1 MLSLI
6 NGIYFLIGVSV
17 IIIYDFGIGMINAY
31 FNKKRNHI
39 DIEIRNNKLFIN
51 GNPVDN
57 VDIHIKN

>member
-39 DIEIRNNKLFIN
+39 DIEIRKNKLFIN

>member
-1 MLSLI
+1 MV
-6 NGIYFLIGVSV
+6 NGELFLFG
-17 IIIYDFGIGMINAY
+17 IITIICYDFLMTVLTRY

-39 DIEIRNNKLFIN
+39 DIEIRKNKLFIN

>member
-39 DIEIRNNKLFIN
+39 DIEIRKNKLFIN

-57 VDIHIKN
+57 VDIHIEN

>member
-6 NGIYFLIGVSV
+6 NGIYFLIGIFV

-51 GNPVDN
+51 GNHVDN

>member
-1 MLSLI
+1 MEYI
-6 NGIYFLIGVSV
+6 FLIGIIV

-39 DIEIRNNKLFIN
+39 DIEIRKNKLFIN

>member
-6 NGIYFLIGVSV
+6 NGIYFLIGIFV

-31 FNKKRNHI
+31 FYKKRNHI

>member
-6 NGIYFLIGVSV
+6 NGIYFLIGVFV

-57 VDIHIKN
+57 VDIHIEN

>member
-6 NGIYFLIGVSV
+6 NGIYFLIGVFV
-17 IIIYDFGIGMINAY
+17 IITYDFGVGMINAY
-31 FNKKRNHI
+31 FNKKHNHI

>member
-6 NGIYFLIGVSV
+6 NGIYFLIGIIV

-39 DIEIRNNKLFIN
+39 DIEIRKNKLFIN

>member
-6 NGIYFLIGVSV
+6 NGIYFLIGVFV
-17 IIIYDFGIGMINAY
+17 IIIYDFGIGMINTY

-39 DIEIRNNKLFIN
+39 DIEIRKNKLFIN

>member
-1 MLSLI
+1 MV
-6 NGIYFLIGVSV
+6 NGELFLFG
-17 IIIYDFGIGMINAY
+17 IITIICYDFLMAVLTRH

-57 VDIHIKN
+57 IDIHIKN

>member
-6 NGIYFLIGVSV
+6 NGIYFLIGVFV
-17 IIIYDFGIGMINAY
+17 IIIYDFCIGMINTY

-57 VDIHIKN
+57 VDIHIEN

>member
-6 NGIYFLIGVSV
+6 NGIYFLIGVFV
-17 IIIYDFGIGMINAY
+17 IIIYDFGIGMINTY
-31 FNKKRNHI
+31 FNKKHNHI

>member
-6 NGIYFLIGVSV
+6 NGIYFLIGIFV

-57 VDIHIKN
+57 VDIHIEN

>member
-6 NGIYFLIGVSV
+6 NGIYFLIGIFV

-39 DIEIRNNKLFIN
+39 DIEIRKNKLYIN

>member
-6 NGIYFLIGVSV
+6 NGIYFLIGVFV

-39 DIEIRNNKLFIN
+39 DIEIIKDKLYIN

-57 VDIHIKN
+57 VNVRIKN

>member
-6 NGIYFLIGVSV
+6 NGIYFLIGVFV

-39 DIEIRNNKLFIN
+39 DIEIRKNKLYIN

>member
-6 NGIYFLIGVSV
+6 NGIYFLIGVFV

-39 DIEIRNNKLFIN
+39 DIEIRKNKLYIN

-57 VDIHIKN
+57 VDIHIEN

>member
-51 GNPVDN
+51 GNPADN
-57 VDIHIKN
+57 VDIHIET

>member
-1 MLSLI
+1 MLGLI
-6 NGIYFLIGVSV
+6 NGIYFLVGVFV

>member
-6 NGIYFLIGVSV
+6 NGIYFLIGVFV
-17 IIIYDFGIGMINAY
+17 IIIYDFSIGMINAY

>member
-6 NGIYFLIGVSV
+6 NGIYFLIGIIV

-39 DIEIRNNKLFIN
+39 DIEIRKNKLFIN

-57 VDIHIKN
+57 VDIHIKD

>member
-1 MLSLI
+1 MI
-6 NGIYFLIGVSV
+6 NGIYFLIGVFV

-39 DIEIRNNKLFIN
+39 DIEIRKNKLYIN

-57 VDIHIKN
+57 VNVRIKN

>member
-6 NGIYFLIGVSV
+6 NGIYFLIGVFV

-39 DIEIRNNKLFIN
+39 DIEIIKDKLFIN

-57 VDIHIKN
+57 VDIHIEN

>member
-6 NGIYFLIGVSV
+6 NGIYFLIGIFV
-17 IIIYDFGIGMINAY
+17 IIIYDFGIGMINTY

-39 DIEIRNNKLFIN
+39 DIEVRKNKLFIN

>member
-6 NGIYFLIGVSV
+6 NGIYFLIGVFV

-39 DIEIRNNKLFIN
+39 DIEIRKNKLYIN
-51 GNPVDN
+51 GNPADN
-57 VDIHIKN
+57 VDIHIEN